1 MFDLRVLGVKRLFSC
16 TCFSLIFCSLFNHTA
31 TFRRESD
38 YPLSTHFIKDLK
50 DWTETPAVSIT
61 EKNRSVT
68 DTYTSDVHNC
78 PKNVTCLQQ
87 HTRFQIFL
95 GGFGCDVTYQAS
107 QNSWL
112 SHSIPGVLHLLG
124 LRRVWVLKIFPPYFH
139 CCLFCPIDSKP
150 VTKRSVLK
158 GQIFFVLVCDWF
170 VAF

>member
-1 MFDLRVLGVKRLFSC
+1 MYL
-16 TCFSLIFCSLFNHTA
+16 FSLIFCSLFNHTA

-68 DTYTSDVHNC
+68 DTYASDVNNC
-78 PKNVTCLQQ
+78 SKNVVSTACSTLGVK
-87 HTRFQIFL
+87 IFL
-95 GGFGCDVTYQAS
+95 GEFGCDVTHQAS
-107 QNSWL
+107 QDSSL
-112 SHSIPGVLHLLG
+112 SRSIPGLLHWLG

-139 CCLFCPIDSKP
+139 CCLFCPIDSKSKP
-150 VTKRSVLK
+150 VTKLSVLK

>member
-1 MFDLRVLGVKRLFSC
+1 MFDLRVLGVKRLFAC

-68 DTYTSDVHNC
+68 DTYASDVNNC

-87 HTRFQIFL
+87 HTRFQNL
-95 GGFGCDVTYQAS
+95 PRRVWMWRHHQAS

-112 SHSIPGVLHLLG
+112 SHSIPGLLHWLG